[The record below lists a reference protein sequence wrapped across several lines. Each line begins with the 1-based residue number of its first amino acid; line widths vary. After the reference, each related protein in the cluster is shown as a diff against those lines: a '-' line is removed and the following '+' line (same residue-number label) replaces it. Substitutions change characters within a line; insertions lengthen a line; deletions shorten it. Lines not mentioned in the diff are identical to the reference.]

1 MSTHPLSAIAYARSG
16 DKGASANIGVI
27 AYTVAGYEHLCEV
40 LTAEQVQAFFASTG
54 VQSVVRYE
62 LPNLAA
68 LNFVLHGALGEG
80 GSQSLRID
88 AQGKSLGQ
96 WLLAMEIEIPEEH
109 LAAAREHHS

>member
-1 MSTHPLSAIAYARSG
+1 MATHPLSTIAYARSG
-16 DKGASANIGVI
+16 DKGANANIGVI
-27 AYTVAGYEHLCEV
+27 AHTAAGYEYLCEV
-40 LTAEQVQAFFASTG
+40 LTAQRVQTFFEPTG
-54 VQSVVRYE
+54 VQKVARYE

-96 WLLAMEIEIPEEH
+96 WLLAMEIESKG
-109 LAAAREHHS
+109 HHS